1 MVTCTFNASTQ
12 KAAAKG
18 SKIRG
23 QPGLHSNFQPSLG
36 YSYHKDLVSGNKKE
50 KEKRKEKK
58 TAKQIKMSGRKTE
71 KNNEEDW
78 CCSSVV
84 KHLPSMHKVLEV
96 YQECFMN

>member
-23 QPGLHSNFQPSLG
+23 QPGQHSNFQPSLG

-50 KEKRKEKK
+50 KEKRKK
-58 TAKQIKMSGRKTE
+58 TAKQLKCQAERQ
-71 KNNEEDW
+71 KNIMKRTGAVGQW
-78 CCSSVV
+78 
-84 KHLPSMHKVLEV
+84 
-96 YQECFMN
+96 

>member
-1 MVTCTFNASTQ
+1 MLALKKLRQKDPKSEASLDYTVISNP
-12 KAAAKG
+12 ALDTVII
-18 SKIRG
+18 KILC
-23 QPGLHSNFQPSLG
+23 Q
-36 YSYHKDLVSGNKKE
+36 E
-50 KEKRKEKK
+50 TKRKKKRENK
-58 TAKQIKMSGRKTE
+58 TAKQTKVSGRKTE

>member
-50 KEKRKEKK
+50 KEKRKKNSK
-58 TAKQIKMSGRKTE
+58 AIKMSGRKTE
-71 KNNEEDW
+71 KHNEEDW
-78 CCSSVV
+78 CCRSVV
-84 KHLPSMHKVLEV
+84 KHLPSMRKVLEV
-96 YQECFMN
+96 YQEHFMN